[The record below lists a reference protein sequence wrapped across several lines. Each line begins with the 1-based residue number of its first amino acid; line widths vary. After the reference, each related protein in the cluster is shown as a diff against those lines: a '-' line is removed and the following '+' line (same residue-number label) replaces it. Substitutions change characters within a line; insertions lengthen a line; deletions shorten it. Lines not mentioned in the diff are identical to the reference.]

1 MIRKLRGAIRAVGV
15 ALWRVVAA
23 NLRSRGFRKFRR
35 SKLALVSAA
44 AITAYLGVGIAIFC
58 GLVSREDA
66 FERVGADSLRGF
78 GASQRPEKRFND
90 VDFQLTQVERA
101 LKQGDTARALK
112 EVRLGRRRVAQV
124 PVEELKARVA
134 AAVSIAVELEESADL
149 DRDPALLPRIKEI
162 EEACARLWQPL
173 EGWDAFSQGLKL
185 LLGTDRQGRS
195 ILLRAVYAIKIALQI
210 GIIVGVSAVLFGSL
224 LGAAAAF
231 YGGWVDHLVQ
241 WLYSTLSSIP
251 YLVLLSVLVFMF
263 QGSAV
268 EQTLIPLYAA
278 FGLTFWIGPC
288 RVVRGEVLKIKQLDY
303 VQAAT
308 ALGQLRW
315 KILLKHVLPNAS
327 HLMLVQFSLLFIS
340 AIKAE
345 VLLTF
350 LGLGVKNE
358 PSWGIMISQAKQEVV
373 NGFFWQIGAATA
385 AMFGLVLA
393 FNIFTDALQ
402 DALDPKHIA

>member
-1 MIRKLRGAIRAVGV
+1 ML
-15 ALWRVVAA
+15 L
-23 NLRSRGFRKFRR
+23 SRGFRKFRK
-35 SKLALVSAA
+35 SKLAVASAVL
-44 AITAYLGVGIAIFC
+44 ITLYLAVGIAIFC
-58 GLVSREDA
+58 GLVTREEA
-66 FERVGADSLRGF
+66 FERVGPDSVPGF
-78 GASQRPEKRFND
+78 WGGQKAEKRFND
-90 VDFQLTQVERA
+90 VDFELALVERA
-101 LKQGDTARALK
+101 LKQGDTERALA
-112 EVRLGRRRVAQV
+112 ETRLGRRRTAQV
-124 PVEELKARVA
+124 PIEELRARLDATVA
-134 AAVSIAVELEESADL
+134 IAEDLEESGDL
-149 DRDPALLPRIKEI
+149 DREPALLPKVAEL
-162 EEACARLWQPL
+162 EAACARLWQPL
-173 EGWDAFSQGLKL
+173 EGRDAFSQRVKL
-185 LLGTDRQGRS
+185 LAGTDRQGRS
-195 ILLRAVYAIKIALQI
+195 ILLRAIYAIKIALQI

-241 WLYSTLSSIP
+241 WLYSTLSSVP

-263 QGSAV
+263 QGSAL
-268 EQTLIPLYAA
+268 EQSLVPLYAA

-308 ALGQLRW
+308 ALGQRRW

-340 AIKAE
+340 AIKSE

-385 AMFGLVLA
+385 VMFGLVLA

>member
-1 MIRKLRGAIRAVGV
+1 ML
-15 ALWRVVAA
+15 L
-23 NLRSRGFRKFRR
+23 SRGFRKFRK
-35 SKLALVSAA
+35 SKLALAA
-44 AITAYLGVGIAIFC
+44 AAGIGLYLAIGIAIFC
-58 GLVSREDA
+58 GLVTHEEA
-66 FERVGADSLRGF
+66 FARVGPDSVPGF
-78 GASQRPEKRFND
+78 GREQKPEKRFED
-90 VDFQLTQVERA
+90 VDFEMTLVERA
-101 LKQGDTARALK
+101 LKQADKARALA
-112 EVRLGRRRVAQV
+112 EVRLGSRRPAEV
-124 PVEELKARVA
+124 PVEELKERFDA
-134 AAVSIAVELEESADL
+134 ALEVYEELEESKDL
-149 DRDPALLPRIKEI
+149 NRDPALLPRLAEL
-162 EEACARLWQPL
+162 EALAARLWQPL
-173 EGWDAFSQGLKL
+173 EGTDALAQRVNVLA
-185 LLGTDRQGRS
+185 GTDRQGRS

-210 GIIVGVSAVLFGSL
+210 GIVVGVSAVLFGTL

-231 YGGWVDHLVQ
+231 YGGWVDIVVQ
-241 WLYSTLSSIP
+241 WLYSTLSSVP

-263 QGSAV
+263 QGSAA
-268 EQTLIPLYAA
+268 EQSLVPLYAA

-288 RVVRGEVLKIKQLDY
+288 RVIRGEVLKIKQLDY

-308 ALGQLRW
+308 ALGQRRY
-315 KILLKHVLPNAS
+315 KILLKHVIPNVS

-340 AIKAE
+340 AIKSE

>member
-1 MIRKLRGAIRAVGV
+1 ML
-15 ALWRVVAA
+15 LS
-23 NLRSRGFRKFRR
+23 RSFRKFRKSR
-35 SKLALVSAA
+35 LALVSAA
-44 AITAYLGVGIAIFC
+44 GIALYLGIGIAIFG
-58 GLVSREDA
+58 GLVTREEA
-66 FERVGADSLRGF
+66 FARVGPDSVPGF
-78 GASQRPEKRFND
+78 GRSQRPEKRFED
-90 VDFQLTQVERA
+90 VDFEMTIVERA
-101 LKQGDTARALK
+101 LKQADKEKALA
-112 EVRLGRRRVAQV
+112 EVRLGRRRVAEV
-124 PVEELKARVA
+124 PVEELKGRLEA
-134 AAVSIAVELEESADL
+134 AFEIYEELEGSKDL
-149 DRDPALLPRIKEI
+149 NRDPALWPRLGEL
-162 EEACARLWQPL
+162 EAAAARLWQPL
-173 EGWDAFSQGLKL
+173 AGWDAFSQRANVLC
-185 LLGTDRQGRS
+185 GTDRQGRS

-210 GIIVGVSAVLFGSL
+210 GVVVGISAVLIGTL

-231 YGGWVDHLVQ
+231 YGGWVDIVVQ

-263 QGSAV
+263 QGSAL
-268 EQTLIPLYAA
+268 EQSLVPLYAA

-308 ALGQLRW
+308 ALGQRRW
-315 KILLKHVLPNAS
+315 KILLKHVVPNVS
-327 HLMLVQFSLLFIS
+327 HLMLVQFSLLFIA
-340 AIKAE
+340 AIKSE

-373 NGFFWQIGAATA
+373 NGFFWQIGAATV

>member
-1 MIRKLRGAIRAVGV
+1 ML
-15 ALWRVVAA
+15 L
-23 NLRSRGFRKFRR
+23 SRGLRKFRKSR
-35 SKLALVSAA
+35 LALLAA
-44 AITAYLGVGIAIFC
+44 AGIALYLGLGIAIFG
-58 GLVSREDA
+58 GLVTREEA
-66 FERVGADSLRGF
+66 FERVGPDSVPGF
-78 GASQRPEKRFND
+78 SRPAKPEKRFED
-90 VDFQLTQVERA
+90 VDFEITLVQRA
-101 LKQGDTARALK
+101 LKQGDKARALG
-112 EVRLGRRRVAQV
+112 EVRLGRRRVAAV
-124 PVEELKARVA
+124 PEEELRKRLDA
-134 AAVSIAVELEESADL
+134 ALGIYEELEESRDL
-149 DRDPALLPRIKEI
+149 NRDPALWPRLKKL
-162 EEACARLWQPL
+162 EAAATKVWQPL
-173 EGWDAFSQGLKL
+173 EGWDAFSQRMKL

-210 GIIVGVSAVLFGSL
+210 GIVVGLSAVLLGTL

-231 YGGWVDHLVQ
+231 YGGWVDQLVQ
-241 WLYSTLSSIP
+241 WLYSTLSSVP

-263 QGSAV
+263 QGSAI
-268 EQTLIPLYAA
+268 EQSLVPLYAA

-308 ALGQLRW
+308 ALGQRRW
-315 KILLKHVLPNAS
+315 KILAKHVIPNVS

-340 AIKAE
+340 AIKSE

-373 NGFFWQIGAATA
+373 NGFFWQIGAATVV
-385 AMFGLVLA
+385 MFFLVLA

>member
-1 MIRKLRGAIRAVGV
+1 ML
-15 ALWRVVAA
+15 LS
-23 NLRSRGFRKFRR
+23 RSFRKFRK
-35 SKLALVSAA
+35 SKLALAA
-44 AITAYLGVGIAIFC
+44 AAGIALYLAIGIGIFG
-58 GLVSREDA
+58 GLVTREEA
-66 FERVGADSLRGF
+66 FERVGPDSVPGF
-78 GASQRPEKRFND
+78 GAEQKPEKRFGD
-90 VDFQLTQVERA
+90 VDFEMTLVERA
-101 LKQGDTARALK
+101 LKRKDPERAL
-112 EVRLGRRRVAQV
+112 EETMLGHRRPAAV
-124 PVEELKARVA
+124 PVEELRKRLDA
-134 AAVSIAVELEESADL
+134 AFEIYDELEESKDL
-149 DRDPALLPRIKEI
+149 NREPELWPKLAELET
-162 EEACARLWQPL
+162 AAARLWQPL
-173 EGWDAFSQGLKL
+173 EGWDTFSQHTKL
-185 LLGTDRQGRS
+185 VLGTDRQGRS
-195 ILLRAVYAIKIALQI
+195 ILLRAVYAIKIALQV
-210 GIIVGVSAVLFGSL
+210 GVIVGISAVLFGTA

-231 YGGWVDHLVQ
+231 YGGWVDIVVQ
-241 WLYSTLSSIP
+241 WLYSTLSSVP

-268 EQTLIPLYAA
+268 EQSLMPLYAA

-303 VQAAT
+303 VHAAT
-308 ALGQLRW
+308 ALGQRRW
-315 KILLKHVLPNAS
+315 RILLKHVIPNVS

-345 VLLTF
+345 VVLTF
-350 LGLGVKNE
+350 LGLGVKDE

>member
-1 MIRKLRGAIRAVGV
+1 ML
-15 ALWRVVAA
+15 L
-23 NLRSRGFRKFRR
+23 SRGFRKFRK
-35 SKLALVSAA
+35 SKLALFAA
-44 AITAYLGVGIAIFC
+44 AGIALYLGIGIAIFL
-58 GLVSREDA
+58 GLVTREEA
-66 FERVGADSLRGF
+66 FARVGPDSVPGF
-78 GASQRPEKRFND
+78 GREQKPEKRFED
-90 VDFQLTQVERA
+90 TGFEMTLVERA
-101 LKQGDTARALK
+101 LKQADKGKALA
-112 EVRLGRRRVAQV
+112 EVRLGRRRVAEV
-124 PVEELKARVA
+124 PVEELRKRLDA
-134 AAVSIAVELEESADL
+134 AFEVYGELEESKDL
-149 DRDPALLPRIKEI
+149 NRDPTLWPRLAELEALAGK
-162 EEACARLWQPL
+162 LWQPL
-173 EGWDAFSQGLKL
+173 EGRDAFTQRLNVL
-185 LLGTDRQGRS
+185 VGTDRQGRS
-195 ILLRAVYAIKIALQI
+195 ILLRAIYAIKIALQI
-210 GIIVGVSAVLFGSL
+210 GVIVGVSAVLFGTI

-231 YGGWVDHLVQ
+231 YGGWVDLVVQ
-241 WLYSTLSSIP
+241 WLYSTLSSVP

-268 EQTLIPLYAA
+268 EQSLVPLYAA

-308 ALGQLRW
+308 ALGQRRW
-315 KILLKHVLPNAS
+315 KILLKHVVPNVS

-340 AIKAE
+340 AIKSE

-373 NGFFWQIGAATA
+373 NGFFWQIGAATV
-385 AMFGLVLA
+385 AMFLLVLA

>member
-1 MIRKLRGAIRAVGV
+1 VRL
-15 ALWRVVAA
+15 L
-23 NLRSRGFRKFRR
+23 SRGFRKFRKSR
-35 SKLALVSAA
+35 LAVASAA
-44 AITAYLGVGIAIFC
+44 GIALYLGTGIAVFG
-58 GLVSREDA
+58 GLVTREEA
-66 FERVGADSLRGF
+66 FARVGPDSVPGF
-78 GASQRPEKRFND
+78 GRSPKPEKRFEN
-90 VDFQLTQVERA
+90 VDFEITLVERA
-101 LKQGDTARALK
+101 LKQGDRERALA
-112 EVRLGRRRVAQV
+112 EVRLGRRRVAEV
-124 PVEELKARVA
+124 PVEELRRRIDA
-134 AAVSIAVELEESADL
+134 AIGILEELEESKDL
-149 DRDPALLPRIKEI
+149 NRDPTLWPRLREL
-162 EEACARLWQPL
+162 EEAAAKLWQPL
-173 EGWDAFSQGLKL
+173 EGWDSLSQRLKL
-185 LLGTDRQGRS
+185 AVGTDRQGRS

-210 GIIVGVSAVLFGSL
+210 GIVVGVSAVLFGTL

-241 WLYSTLSSIP
+241 WLYSTLSSVP

-268 EQTLIPLYAA
+268 EQSLVPLYAA

-308 ALGQLRW
+308 ALGQRRF
-315 KILLKHVLPNAS
+315 KILLKHVIPNVS

-340 AIKAE
+340 AIKSE

-373 NGFFWQIGAATA
+373 NGFFWQIGAATVV
-385 AMFGLVLA
+385 MFGLVLA

>member
-1 MIRKLRGAIRAVGV
+1 ML
-15 ALWRVVAA
+15 L
-23 NLRSRGFRKFRR
+23 SRGFRKFRK
-35 SKLALVSAA
+35 SKLALAA
-44 AITAYLGVGIAIFC
+44 AAGIALYLAIGIAIFC
-58 GLVSREDA
+58 GLVTHEEA
-66 FERVGADSLRGF
+66 FARVGPDSVPGF
-78 GASQRPEKRFND
+78 GREQKPEKRFED
-90 VDFQLTQVERA
+90 VDFEMTLVERA
-101 LKQGDTARALK
+101 LKQADKARALA
-112 EVRLGRRRVAQV
+112 EVRLGSRRPAEV
-124 PVEELKARVA
+124 PVEELKERFDA
-134 AAVSIAVELEESADL
+134 ALEVYEELEESKDL
-149 DRDPALLPRIKEI
+149 NRDPALLPRLAEL
-162 EEACARLWQPL
+162 EALAARLWQPL
-173 EGWDAFSQGLKL
+173 EGTDALAQRVNVLA
-185 LLGTDRQGRS
+185 GTDRQGRS

-210 GIIVGVSAVLFGSL
+210 GIVVGVSAVLFGTL

-231 YGGWVDHLVQ
+231 YGGWVDIVVQ
-241 WLYSTLSSIP
+241 WLYSTLSSVP

-263 QGSAV
+263 QGSAA
-268 EQTLIPLYAA
+268 EQSLVPLYAA

-288 RVVRGEVLKIKQLDY
+288 RVIRGEVLKIKQLDY

-308 ALGQLRW
+308 ALGQRRY
-315 KILLKHVLPNAS
+315 KILLKHVIPNVS

-340 AIKAE
+340 AIKSE

-373 NGFFWQIGAATA
+373 NGFFWQIGAATV